1 MPAGCA
7 YADETLTA
15 EQAVL
20 AAYWRG
26 RSIVDAKLAPGAMA
40 AVGLSWEQCEERC
53 PPDVVP
59 ACHNANDSVTV
70 SARPRGHATRAVRR
84 GRC

>member
-1 MPAGCA
+1 MAGCA

-26 RSIVDAKLAPGAMA
+26 RSILDAALAPGAMA
-40 AVGLSWEQCEERC
+40 AVGLSWEQCAARC

-59 ACHNANDSVTV
+59 ACHNAADSVTV
-70 SARPRGHATRAVRR
+70 NTTTAIFYI
-84 GRC
+84 RCIVS

>member
-1 MPAGCA
+1 M
-7 YADETLTA
+7 
-15 EQAVL
+15 L

-40 AVGLSWEQCEERC
+40 AVGLSWEQCEARC

-59 ACHNANDSVTV
+59 ACHNASDSVTV
-70 SARPRGHATRAVRR
+70 SARD
-84 GRC
+84 